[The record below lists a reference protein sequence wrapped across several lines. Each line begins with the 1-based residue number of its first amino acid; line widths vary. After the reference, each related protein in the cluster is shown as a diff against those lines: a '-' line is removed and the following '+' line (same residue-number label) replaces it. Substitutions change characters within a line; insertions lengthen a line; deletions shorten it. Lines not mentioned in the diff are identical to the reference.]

1 MTEPENPLD
10 QPITLNL
17 TAGEVNYLLHALG
30 QRPFSEVANL
40 IGKIKTQGDA
50 QFVPPPVPEVLGTDP
65 SADPNMH

>member
-1 MTEPENPLD
+1 MVTEPENPLN
-10 QPITLNL
+10 QPISLDL

-50 QFVPPPVPEVLGTDP
+50 QFVPPPPAEA
-65 SADPNMH
+65 SADAAVN